1 VHTIATLLVFADIA
15 GNATKLKVTIAA
27 FAVCAVIAYLAA
39 SILKSDHRG
48 AWAAI
53 PLVIMVL
60 ILASQGGA
68 NALRNG
74 GMQVWNLLFG

>member
-1 VHTIATLLVFADIA
+1 VHTIATLLVFGDIA
-15 GNATKLKVTIAA
+15 GNATKLKVVIVTFSI
-27 FAVCAVIAYLAA
+27 CAVIAYLAA

-60 ILASQGGA
+60 ILATTGGA
-68 NALRNG
+68 NTLKNG
-74 GMQVWNLLFG
+74 GLQVWNLLFG

>member
-15 GNATKLKVTIAA
+15 GNANKLKVIVVA
-27 FAVCAVIAYLAA
+27 FAICAVIAYLAA
-39 SILKSDHRG
+39 SVLKSDHRG
-48 AWAAI
+48 AWASI

-60 ILASQGGA
+60 ILASQGGV

-74 GMQVWNLLFG
+74 GLQVWNLIFG